1 MFCLFVGVGFF
12 GGWGGAGR
20 VTVLIFRV
28 VVVSGGGAGSVTVQI
43 FRVVVVSKPGILT
56 EHREIIDV
64 SENIWFWKGYTED
77 KMAGYV
83 E

>member
-1 MFCLFVGVGFF
+1 
-12 GGWGGAGR
+12 
-20 VTVLIFRV
+20 